1 MHPRH
6 LAGQHKSGSG
16 VPSSNKL
23 QRAGTK
29 LQLRFQ
35 VSITA
40 NNVLWRNPV
49 DLPQRG
55 PVTIFAVT
63 QSDSPRPAMNASAA
77 LHIWSPIWRCH
88 ALADCD
94 RMLKTAVGLSVFRH
108 KAHNENIIAAIGP
121 LMDRNHFLAHVH
133 RFPFAL
139 HVRMRALWATRRSHS
154 RPIRACRNL
163 QFQCAHGTPRGSLAL
178 WCRRAG
184 L

>member
-1 MHPRH
+1 MMHPRH

-55 PVTIFAVT
+55 PVTIFVVT

-108 KAHNENIIAAIGP
+108 KAHNENFIAAIGP
-121 LMDRNHFLAHVH
+121 LMNWNYCVH
-133 RFPFAL
+133 SFPHAL
-139 HVRMRALWATRRSHS
+139 NLVASATRLVH
-154 RPIRACRNL
+154 AL
-163 QFQCAHGTPRGSLAL
+163 FYLYMHG
-178 WCRRAG
+178 RREEHNGRRIESAAMPVLYG
-184 L
+184 PARHP